1 MYIGGGAVD
10 NCWHPLAKTM
20 QKQTLAT
27 VIKDNNNSVLRKS
40 VSSKQYSLY
49 SCVWVCACV
58 RMYVCMC
65 ARACLHT
72 LMVVASARI
81 TTTVCRP
88 NNKYSS
94 CSCVCVC
101 MRVCVCVCVCTCM
114 FAHVDGR
121 VFGSYDSN
129 SVVNWNR
136 NNEEMHRYTMSFV
149 CMKWILAGPAPM
161 SIALPGPAAVSIA
174 LPIASFLCKRSNGL
188 LRVKRKH
195 VVCGLGR

>member
-1 MYIGGGAVD
+1 MIREESHFRTDVRKKESAAGGSQLLHHTLLVVASR
-10 NCWHPLAKTM
+10 KTRRIH
-20 QKQTLAT
+20 A
-27 VIKDNNNSVLRKS
+27 S
-40 VSSKQYSLY
+40 
-49 SCVWVCACV
+49 VCACV
-58 RMYVCMC
+58 FVY
-65 ARACLHT
+65 A
-72 LMVVASARI
+72 
-81 TTTVCRP
+81 
-88 NNKYSS
+88 
-94 CSCVCVC
+94 
-101 MRVCVCVCVCTCM
+101 CVCVCTCM
-114 FAHVDGR
+114 FAHVDGRR